1 MASNRSKYTQE
12 FREQTAQLVIENGKS
27 ATSVAED
34 MGIDVNTVCRWV
46 RAYRKKH
53 GMPTYEEEKG
63 IKKAA
68 PLKDKDLLQRNKSL
82 ERELKKKDKLLQEE
96 REKIEILKK
105 SLHIFMQPQ
114 G

>member
-1 MASNRSKYTQE
+1 MASNNSKYTEE
-12 FREQTAQLVIENGKS
+12 FREQTAQFAIEKGRS
-27 ATSVAED
+27 ATSVAEE

-53 GMPTYEEEKG
+53 NLPTYAEEKG
-63 IKKAA
+63 IKPGA
-68 PLKDKDLLQRNKSL
+68 PKSEKELLLKTKEL
-82 ERELKKKDKLLQEE
+82 ERALKKKDKLLQEE
-96 REKIEILKK
+96 KETIEILKK